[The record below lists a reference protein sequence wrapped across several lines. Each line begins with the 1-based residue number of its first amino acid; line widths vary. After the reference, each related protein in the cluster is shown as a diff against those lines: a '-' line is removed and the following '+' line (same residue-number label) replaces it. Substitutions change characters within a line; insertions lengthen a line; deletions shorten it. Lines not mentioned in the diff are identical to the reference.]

1 MTYHQLAPQISPFI
15 RSCISTTSLRTLLK
29 KGGYTSYLKDLNL
42 DKAFEKA
49 RLENGLEGVKNLKNL
64 IKARD
69 PNTPLIPM
77 PAHVM
82 DLEKV
87 KPLPVPSGSSTAGER
102 KKNAELTDAE
112 IEEPL
117 APLLMY
123 LDQSLETFRRH
134 LSEPAWQ
141 VVLTKTWKEVISVVE
156 NLLVPVLSD
165 QPTEMKPLSD
175 KEVDIVFKWLKV
187 RCFAMLWHIV
197 SELNSVLAIVS
208 Y

>member
-1 MTYHQLAPQISPFI
+1 MVSQISPFI
-15 RSCISTTSLRTLLK
+15 RSSISTNSLRTLLK

-69 PNTPLIPM
+69 PNAPLIPL
-77 PAHVM
+77 PAHM
-82 DLEKV
+82 IDIDKV
-87 KPLPVPSGSSTAGER
+87 KPLPNPSASGATGE
-102 KKNAELTDAE
+102 KKKAAELTDAE

-117 APLLMY
+117 APLLVY

-141 VVLTKTWKEVISVVE
+141 VVLTKIWKEVISVVE
-156 NLLVPVLSD
+156 SLLVPALSD

-187 RCFAMLWHIV
+187 CLCALFMIFQR
-197 SELNSVLAIVS
+197 
-208 Y
+208 

>member
-1 MTYHQLAPQISPFI
+1 M
-15 RSCISTTSLRTLLK
+15 LK
-29 KGGYTSYLKDLNL
+29 KGGYTSYLRDLNL

-69 PNTPLIPM
+69 PNAPLIPL
-77 PAHVM
+77 PAHM
-82 DLEKV
+82 IDLDKE
-87 KPLPVPSGSSTAGER
+87 KPLPSTSSSSASDK
-102 KKNAELTDAE
+102 KKNTELTDAE

-117 APLLMY
+117 APLLVY

-134 LSEPAWQ
+134 LSESAWQ
-141 VVLTKTWKEVISVVE
+141 VVLTKIWKEVISVVE
-156 NLLVPVLSD
+156 SLLVPALSD

-187 RCFAMLWHIV
+187 SCFSCII
-197 SELNSVLAIVS
+197 LNNPS
-208 Y
+208 